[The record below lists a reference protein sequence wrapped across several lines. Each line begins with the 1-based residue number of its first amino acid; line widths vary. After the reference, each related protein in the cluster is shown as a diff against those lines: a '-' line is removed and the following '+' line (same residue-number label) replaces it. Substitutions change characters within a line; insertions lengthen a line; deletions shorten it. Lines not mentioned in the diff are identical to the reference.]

1 MKRETYEKQRAFA
14 GELKPSMKRRAVDH
28 DYHERRI
35 YLVTLV
41 VEGRRPL
48 LGRLAGN
55 VSAAA
60 GTPDYPHVDPTPLG
74 AAVAD
79 MWQTIPEH
87 HPGVEVLAF
96 QLMPDH
102 VHGILFVTR
111 YLEEGLGKVILGF
124 KQACNKEFRRL
135 VGVEPVAVA
144 QQQAQQAGQ
153 QGQAQGRQQAGQ
165 LLDRYHGLLFE
176 RGYNDSILLRRGQL
190 ETMKRYLA
198 DNPFRLAMKRA
209 RPEFLRV
216 RQGVDVCG
224 RACSAVGNLS
234 LLTAARKLRVR
245 ISRSIDATLLEREKE
260 RLLAAA
266 REGAML
272 VSPAISP
279 GEKVI
284 TRAAFD
290 ERLPMIVLLD
300 NGLDP
305 MSKPSGERFRACA
318 EGRLLLLSPFPHR
331 NNRTTISR
339 ATCEALNALAWE
351 ICEGQ

>member
-1 MKRETYEKQRAFA
+1 MNRETYEKQRAFA

-48 LGRLAGN
+48 LGRLAGM
-55 VSAAA
+55 VSAEP
-60 GTPDYPHVDPTPLG
+60 GTLDYPHIEPTPLG
-74 AAVAD
+74 AAVAK
-79 MWQTIPEH
+79 MWLTISEH

-144 QQQAQQAGQ
+144 QQQAQQ
-153 QGQAQGRQQAGQ
+153 QAQQPAQQP
-165 LLDRYHGLLFE
+165 LDRYHGLLFE

-209 RPEFLRV
+209 RPEYLRV

-224 RACSAVGNLS
+224 SACSAVGNLS

-266 REGAML
+266 REGAVL

-279 GEKVI
+279 GEKAI

-290 ERLPMIVLLD
+290 EGLPMIVLLD

-331 NNRTTISR
+331 NNRVTISR
-339 ATCEALNALAWE
+339 ATCEALNALAWD

>member
-1 MKRETYEKQRAFA
+1 MNRETYEKQRAFA

-48 LGRLAGN
+48 LGRLAGM
-55 VSAAA
+55 VSAEP
-60 GTPDYPHVDPTPLG
+60 GTLDYPHIEPTPLG
-74 AAVAD
+74 AAVAK
-79 MWQTIPEH
+79 MWLTIPEH

-144 QQQAQQAGQ
+144 QQQAQQ
-153 QGQAQGRQQAGQ
+153 QAQQPAQQP
-165 LLDRYHGLLFE
+165 LDRNHGLLFE

-209 RPEFLRV
+209 RPEYLRV

-224 RACSAVGNLS
+224 SACSAVGNLS

-266 REGAML
+266 REGAVL

-279 GEKVI
+279 GEKAI

-290 ERLPMIVLLD
+290 EGLPMIVLLD

-331 NNRTTISR
+331 NNRVTISR
-339 ATCEALNALAWE
+339 ATCEALNALAWD